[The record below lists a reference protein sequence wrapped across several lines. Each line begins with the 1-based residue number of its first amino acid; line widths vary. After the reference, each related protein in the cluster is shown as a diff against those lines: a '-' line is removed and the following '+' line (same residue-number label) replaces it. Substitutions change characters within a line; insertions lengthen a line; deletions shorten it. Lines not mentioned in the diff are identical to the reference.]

1 MTPAGGFPWGPQER
15 VGRLGRWWLG
25 GVGFSLALS
34 PLLVLRP
41 PAVWLPHWT
50 QSRRCDLEDL
60 PGVLTCLLLPHMHPG
75 LGPARHPPA
84 ALGVCAQAP
93 SPSTLEPLGSVPSSV
108 GLRRRAAGTC
118 PPPQPPFLS
127 FLSAPTN
134 FPPASTSAHIR
145 PIFRDTTCLT
155 SSCFSSRPAPSPA
168 LQGRVSEVSVLAASW
183 LHRPFI
189 LHLPLCGLLPPQPT
203 KSSLTCV
210 SPDLVDK

>member
-118 PPPQPPFLS
+118 PPPTPFPLLPVCS
-127 FLSAPTN
+127 HQLPS
-134 FPPASTSAHIR
+134 SLHIG
-145 PIFRDTTCLT
+145 
-155 SSCFSSRPAPSPA
+155 SHPSH
-168 LQGRVSEVSVLAASW
+168 LQGY
-183 LHRPFI
+183 
-189 LHLPLCGLLPPQPT
+189 HLSHLFLFLLP
-203 KSSLTCV
+203 SCSLACP
-210 SPDLVDK
+210 SGESE